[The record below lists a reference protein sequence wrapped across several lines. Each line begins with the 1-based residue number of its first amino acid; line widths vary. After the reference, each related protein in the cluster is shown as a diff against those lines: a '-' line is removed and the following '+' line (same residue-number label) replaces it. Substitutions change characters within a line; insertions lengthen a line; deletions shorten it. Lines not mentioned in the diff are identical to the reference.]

1 MSDEPMSEEEQRALA
16 MALQAPG
23 SKPTGPSSF
32 QIRYQEWCESE
43 RRIAEGQMAFLTW
56 YTEHAYGR

>member
-1 MSDEPMSEEEQRALA
+1 